1 MHLFGVVEGQI
12 CFQDAKNYLPKGSN
26 AFSQII
32 NSFVVLSK
40 IWVGLKVGDTGSAP
54 KIQNNSEHDGK
65 VMALGE
71 QYFRQ
76 AVHIRPYFLSDSNH
90 SNLTDD
96 SPEKGTSMTNIY
108 CSDFFGKTPTWGTKN
123 ITAVGDLGAR
133 YR

>member
-1 MHLFGVVEGQI
+1 MHLFGAVEGQI
-12 CFQDAKNYLPKGSN
+12 CFQDASLLAQG
-26 AFSQII
+26 FE
-32 NSFVVLSK
+32 SK

-65 VMALGE
+65 PMAWGE

-96 SPEKGTSMTNIY
+96 SPEKGTSMINI
-108 CSDFFGKTPTWGTKN
+108 
-123 ITAVGDLGAR
+123 
-133 YR
+133 